1 MSDHDNNAYETRK
14 VGVAFPPFVPE
25 DVRTFAT
32 PELVVPEPVLPTRLQ
47 KLLAWLRIKQLPEQ
61 PVYEVP
67 VYDTPQAVLRA
78 RMHKDDAEGPFY
90 LVNLS
95 NNCENLDKRYGFA
108 EILIQLLQPT
118 QYDGWG
124 NSNRAMGSFKVHA
137 SWYPMDITSHLQ
149 GLRGN
154 NYFASALDKGL
165 IALINHDRATFIMES
180 EQGRAEAARLQAL
193 GINVKVAGAPRGFND
208 STAELYSGEGE
219 PLNELASARQRNY
232 Y

>member
-124 NSNRAMGSFKVHA
+124 NSNRA
-137 SWYPMDITSHLQ
+137 I
-149 GLRGN
+149 LR
-154 NYFASALDKGL
+154 ST
-165 IALINHDRATFIMES
+165 R
-180 EQGRAEAARLQAL
+180 L
-193 GINVKVAGAPRGFND
+193 GIRWISLRTFRACAATTILQVRWTKDLLR
-208 STAELYSGEGE
+208 
-219 PLNELASARQRNY
+219 
-232 Y
+232 